1 MSKYL
6 VEVAHG
12 SDRLACLHAIQVFLS
27 TGNHFL
33 VNADWGCHDG
43 VHKAW
48 FMLEVENKE
57 DAMRIIPPFFR
68 KDSVITRLDKFNLKE
83 IEEMLRDHPG
93 YSGNQEKIAASL

>member
-6 VEVAHG
+6 VEVSHG
-12 SDRLACLHAIQVFLS
+12 ADRLSCLHAIQVFLS

-48 FMLEVENKE
+48 FMMETENKGE
-57 DAMRIIPPFFR
+57 AMRIIPPFFR
-68 KDSVITRLDKFNLKE
+68 RDTTITELEKFSLKE
-83 IEEMLRDHPG
+83 IEEMLADHPENIQG
-93 YSGNQEKIAASL
+93 TIKR

>member
-1 MSKYL
+1 MAKYL
-6 VEVAHG
+6 VEVVHG
-12 SDRLACLHAIQVFLS
+12 AERLACLHAIQVFLS

-48 FMLEVENKE
+48 FMLDVENKE

-68 KDSVITRLDKFNLKE
+68 KDTTIVKLDKFSMKE
-83 IEEMLRDHPG
+83 VEEMLADHV
-93 YSGNQEKIAASL
+93 A